1 MRKLKEQPIIAPAEI
16 LGTPGVSRTHQRDPK
31 EQRPVLRCEVVVVI
45 RRYSGEDLG
54 VLCCHGLALTAL
66 GPVADEFRSLALIR

>member
-1 MRKLKEQPIIAPAEI
+1 
-16 LGTPGVSRTHQRDPK
+16 
-31 EQRPVLRCEVVVVI
+31 
-45 RRYSGEDLG
+45 